1 MQLLEANDER
11 LALTT
16 RQQRTKWVVVV
27 DRDLPIGLIANAA
40 ALLSATV
47 GRHLPDLLGPAT
59 VDGSGAEHASL
70 PYVGCSILGADGA
83 AVHAIRTKAATKP
96 TLLVVDVPRIAQQS
110 TSYVEYQAAMAATP
124 PEELAYYAVGLVG
137 PKNQVDKLVGG
148 LTLLR

>member
-1 MQLLEANDER
+1 MSITEEIDEK

-47 GRHLPDLLGPAT
+47 GRQFPDLLGPAT
-59 VDGSGAEHASL
+59 ADGSGLEHASL
-70 PYVGCSILGADGA
+70 PYIGCSILGADA
-83 AVHAIRTKAATKP
+83 ATVHSVRTKAASRPALT
-96 TLLVVDVPRIAQQS
+96 VVDVPRIAQVS
-110 TSYVEYQAAMAATP
+110 TSYVEYQAAMAATTHD
-124 PEELAYYAVGLVG
+124 ELTYYAVGLVG
-137 PKNQVDKLVGG
+137 PKNQVDKVVGG

>member
-40 ALLSATV
+40 ALLSASV
-47 GRHLPDLLGPAT
+47 GQQVPDLLGPVVT
-59 VDGSGAEHASL
+59 DGSGFEHQPL
-70 PYVGCSILGADGA
+70 PYVGCSILGADA
-83 AVHAIRTKAATKP
+83 ETVHRIRTKAATKP
-96 TLLVVDVPRIAQQS
+96 TLFVADVPRAAQQA
-110 TSYVEYQAAMAATP
+110 TSHTDYQAVMAATS
-124 PEELAYYAVGLVG
+124 EEEMAYYAVALVG
-137 PKNQVDKLVGG
+137 PRNQVDKLVGG